1 MKKSRIIR
9 IDGMGMKKLLQ
20 GVDAIQ
26 RVWRLKSQI
35 KSIRDNVDSM
45 SKEPPDSA
53 CANENKR
60 LLLEKILGVLSQMRA
75 VIDPHGQA
83 RQLPDYETFSPE
95 EVNLSLAE
103 LLLMFQQTMTQL
115 QQMPQKVQNNAFAI
129 LYSYFIELQGLYD
142 LTFVSASGT
151 HHSLTPLTA
160 SAIAEHH
167 KRYFQLSEEIEQDPL
182 IQEYRSIKYDVLMS
196 LSIPHHVHAII
207 FDLFPHYWFL
217 KIKDIVTRAPKCRR
231 VLDPKQMTSV
241 EELRT
246 ALRSHPLS
254 KSEKIR
260 VAIHRHIMRILDLI
274 FTRIALRMGRPV
286 FDALVLSIWI
296 QTVKDHIVP
305 GIHRKDWQAE
315 TLYEAR
321 EQDVVD
327 SNNGPGKIKMSS
339 AFFMQPRV
347 TFNLERFLIFKIR
360 TMTVGDVV
368 RVTELGNWMR
378 QNSPDEFLQ
387 FFNIAMGDMGGLG
400 IRTMPEH
407 EIVQTKETEWL
418 YGALMSFV
426 PGGMTSPGSISMRKT
441 NYGLT
446 KAQQL
451 FQEILFYDPRFEGSS
466 GLLSDFLMIM
476 KSLGVLRKGRVGQAL
491 KQTESFEGK
500 KRGF

>member
-1 MKKSRIIR
+1 
-9 IDGMGMKKLLQ
+9 MKKLSRGIEAVKQML
-20 GVDAIQ
+20 
-26 RVWRLKSQI
+26 RLKAQI
-35 KSIRDNVDSM
+35 KSIRDNIDSM
-45 SKEPPDSA
+45 SREPADSPV
-53 CANENKR
+53 ANENKR
-60 LLLEKILGVLSQMRA
+60 LLLEKILSLLSFMQN
-75 VIDPHGQA
+75 VIDPEGRA

-103 LLLMFQQTMTQL
+103 LLFMFQQTLIQL
-115 QQMPQKVQNNAFAI
+115 QQMPQKVQDNAIAI

-142 LTFVSASGT
+142 LTVVSASGT
-151 HHSLTPLTA
+151 HYSLTPLTA
-160 SAIAEHH
+160 STIAEHQR
-167 KRYFQLSEEIEQDPL
+167 RYFQLSEEIENDPL
-182 IQEYRSIKYDVLMS
+182 IQEYRSIKYHFLMKGS
-196 LSIPHHVHAII
+196 LAHHLYVIA
-207 FDLFPHYWFL
+207 FDLLPHYWLL
-217 KIKDIVTRAPKCRR
+217 KIKEFVQKTPKCRR
-231 VLDPKQMTSV
+231 ILDPSRITSV
-241 EELRT
+241 EELRS

-254 KSEKIR
+254 KSEKLR
-260 VAIHRHIMRILDLI
+260 VAIHRHAMRMFDIV
-274 FTRIALRMGRPV
+274 FTRLALRIGRPV

-296 QTVKDHIVP
+296 QTVKDHVVP

-315 TLYEAR
+315 SLYEER
-321 EQDVVD
+321 EQEVVD
-327 SNNGPGKIKMSS
+327 IQNGPGKIKMSS

-451 FQEILFYDPRFEGSS
+451 FQEILFYDPRFKGSS
-466 GLLSDFLMIM
+466 GLFSDFGIM
-476 KSLGVLRKGRVGQAL
+476 LKSLGVLRKGRVGQAL
-491 KQTESFEGK
+491 KQTESFDGK

>member
-1 MKKSRIIR
+1 
-9 IDGMGMKKLLQ
+9 MKKLSR
-20 GVDAIQ
+20 GVDIIK
-26 RVWRLKSQI
+26 RVWHLKSQI
-35 KSIRDNVDSM
+35 KNIRDHIDSM
-45 SKEPPDSA
+45 SREPADTRV
-53 CANENKR
+53 ANENKR
-60 LLLEKILGVLSQMRA
+60 LLLEKILYLLSLIQRL
-75 VIDPHGQA
+75 IDPEGQA

-103 LLLMFQQTMTQL
+103 LLLMFQQTLTQL
-115 QQMPQKVQNNAFAI
+115 QQMPQKVQDNAFAI

-142 LTFVSASGT
+142 LTVVSTSG
-151 HHSLTPLTA
+151 HPYSLTPLTA
-160 SAIAEHH
+160 SAIAEHQ
-167 KRYFQLSEEIEQDPL
+167 KRYFQLSEDVENDPL
-182 IQEYRSIKYDVLMS
+182 IQEYRSIKYDSLMKGR
-196 LSIPHHVHAII
+196 LSHHLHAIV
-207 FDLFPHYWFL
+207 FDLIPHYWLL
-217 KIKDIVTRAPKCRR
+217 KIKEFIQKTPKCRR
-231 VLDPKQMTSV
+231 ILDPTQITTV
-241 EELRT
+241 DELRA

-254 KSEKIR
+254 KSEKRR
-260 VAIHRHIMRILDLI
+260 VAIHRHTMRILDIL
-274 FTRIALRMGRPV
+274 FTQIALRAGRPV

-305 GIHRKDWQAE
+305 GIHRKDWQTE
-315 TLYEAR
+315 SLYEER
-321 EQDVVD
+321 DVVD
-327 SNNGPGKIKMSS
+327 TANGPGKIKMSS

-347 TFNLERFLIFKIR
+347 TFLLERFLIFKIR

-451 FQEILFYDPRFEGSS
+451 FQEILFYDPRFKGSS
-466 GLLSDFLMIM
+466 GLFSDFAIM
-476 KSLGVLRKGRVGQAL
+476 LKSLRVLRKGRVGQAL